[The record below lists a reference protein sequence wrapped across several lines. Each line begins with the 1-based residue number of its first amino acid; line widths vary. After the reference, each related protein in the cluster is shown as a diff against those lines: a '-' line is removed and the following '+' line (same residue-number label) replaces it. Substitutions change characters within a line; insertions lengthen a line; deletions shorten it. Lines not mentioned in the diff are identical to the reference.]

1 MALFGDVEFVKNLD
15 SNSVELILIDLLS
28 NLELDRNL
36 FTKRVSSWATN
47 VEISIML
54 SLVSEHSVVSDIQRN
69 AQEEVGHF
77 WNIGVDWKINI
88 FKRLGSD
95 SGEIASENA
104 PWLIWPVSVVSHFDS
119 GQSRFASVTNDS
131 FSWSRDKLTSVDSP
145 WFVLVGSITPVL
157 TTPITAMASPVLSTI
172 SRIHS
177 ETSTSICSSAV
188 LEERLHMLLE
198 AFHLVLEVLVS

>member
-77 WNIGVDWKINI
+77 WNISVDWKINI

-95 SGEIASENA
+95 SGEITSENA

-119 GQSRFASVTNDS
+119 GQSRFASVANDS
-131 FSWSRDKLTSVDSP
+131 FSWSRDKLASVDSP
-145 WFVLVGSITPVL
+145 WLVLVGSITPVL
-157 TTPITAMASPVLSTI
+157 TTPITAMASPILSTI